1 MTPFTRFGAFIFR
14 HRDALFPVVL
24 AVSLVVGAPAA
35 LESLSG
41 SGALGLAAGALLAVT
56 GEALR
61 LWVIGYAYIVRGG
74 KEGKAYAE
82 ELVREGLF
90 AHARHPLYTGN
101 LMIACGLWLMYGTA
115 FTVFAVIPFFFV
127 VYWAMA
133 LNEEEYLI
141 GRFGDEYRSY
151 MKDVN
156 RFIPDL
162 RGISRSLEGFEYDWR
177 RALRKDYGQIALPL
191 WAIIILASWRL
202 RVVWPGAVTAG
213 VVAALAV
220 AVAYVVVR
228 TLKLR
233 GRLESRPSDAVAG
246 GRD

>member
-1 MTPFTRFGAFIFR
+1 MFR

-24 AVSLVVGAPAA
+24 AVSLAVGVPGP
-35 LESLSG
+35 LESIAEPA
-41 SGALGLAAGALLAVT
+41 ALGLAAGVLLAML

-74 KEGKAYAE
+74 KDGRAYAE

-101 LMIACGLWLMYGTA
+101 LLIACGLWLMYGTP
-115 FTVFAVIPFFFV
+115 FTVLVVIPFFFL

-133 LNEEEYLI
+133 LNEEDYLI
-141 GRFGDEYRSY
+141 GRFGEEYRDY
-151 MKDVN
+151 MATVN

-162 RGISRSLEGFEYDWR
+162 RGISKSLEGFEYDWR

-191 WAIIILASWRL
+191 WAIILLASWRL
-202 RVVWPGAVTAG
+202 HLVWPWAVTAG
-213 VVAALAV
+213 VVAAVAV
-220 AVAYVVVR
+220 AIAYVVVR

-233 GRLESRPSDAVAG
+233 GRLESRPGDPITGA
-246 GRD
+246 